1 MSTSTRG
8 PGLNPQRRNIL
19 IWMCVLIAVNQFG
32 FGAIVPV
39 MPLYADDF
47 GVSETAI
54 GFTIAIYGF
63 ARFLVNVPAGVLADR
78 VGRRGTLA
86 IGGLTTVVGTLTC
99 AVAPDYWVLLGGRF
113 VAGAGAAMVLTAGQI
128 VLADIATRDN
138 RGRVMAIYMG
148 VFLFA
153 VGAGAFPGG
162 WLASNV
168 GLASPFVVNAILAGT
183 VTVIAWFA
191 LPETRNLNDDPAG
204 TPVVITVPPT
214 GTVIRRLVNVP
225 GFVQISAVSF
235 SSFFARTGGLF
246 TIIPLLAKDKI
257 GASASD
263 IGLGLSMISV
273 IGLILVYPSGVLVD
287 RLGRKRVI
295 VPSMILAGVAMCAYL
310 LTTSIPMFLVAS
322 VVWSAATGMS
332 GAAPAAYAADIAP
345 RGLTA
350 ATMSWYRSISDSGY
364 VIGPLLLG
372 LIADLISPEAA
383 LVFTALMLLAVGV
396 MFAFRAPESHTRV
409 VPPVI
414 APTVEPSP

>member
-1 MSTSTRG
+1 MSTSLKG
-8 PGLNPQRRNIL
+8 PGLDPQRRTIL
-19 IWMCVLIAVNQFG
+19 VWMCILIAVNQFG

-39 MPLYADDF
+39 MPLYADEF

-54 GFTIAIYGF
+54 GFTIAIYGL
-63 ARFLVNVPAGVLADR
+63 ARFLVNVPAGLLAEG

-86 IGGLTTVVGTLTC
+86 IGGLTTVAGTLIC
-99 AVAPDYWVLLGGRF
+99 AVAPNYWILLGGRF
-113 VAGAGAAMVLTAGQI
+113 VAGAGAALVLTAGQI
-128 VLADIATRDN
+128 VLADIASREN

-168 GLASPFVVNAILAGT
+168 GLASPFVANAIMAGT

-191 LPETRNLNDDPAG
+191 LPETRDLDHDRTAAQV
-204 TPVVITVPPT
+204 TTSVPHS
-214 GTVIRRLVNVP
+214 GSVIRRLAAVP
-225 GFVQISAVSF
+225 GFLQISAVSF

-273 IGLILVYPSGVLVD
+273 VGLILVYPSGMLVD

-295 VPSMILAGVAMCAYL
+295 VPSMLLAGVAMFVYL
-310 LTTSIPMFLVAS
+310 LTTTIPMFLVAS
-322 VVWSAATGMS
+322 VVWSAATGIS

-350 ATMSWYRSISDSGY
+350 ATMGWYRSISDSGY

-372 LIADLISPEAA
+372 LIADLLSPEAA
-383 LVFTALMLLAVGV
+383 LVFTALMLLTVGAT
-396 MFAFRAPESHTRV
+396 FALRAPESHSRV
-409 VPPVI
+409 VPPVTT
-414 APTVEPSP
+414 PSVETST